1 MKLKKQQPLSF
12 TNIMGEPQYGIVLEV
27 FAEDEYIKI
36 ISDSG
41 DYEEISF
48 ESIISKE
55 DKETFMDIWEEN
67 GNTSIELDDIILSS

>member
-1 MKLKKQQPLSF
+1 MKLKKQQALSF

-27 FAEDEYIKI
+27 FDEDEYTKI
-36 ISDSG
+36 ITDSG

-67 GNTSIELDDIILSS
+67 GSTSIELDDIILSS